1 MNVFPSFEA
10 FQTNATGAD
19 TRLEPSQKN
28 EKMNKMSSAAEQK
41 EDKTLPTAARI
52 EARIQKATR
61 TLALRSQRIAAD
73 QTALAKAEQKA
84 KNANRNTDMITELT
98 KDAVIPGG
106 IVINQEETKTL
117 PRTAP
122 EQLNVT
128 ATQQNAVEV
137 PAKQQAEKQQKQNLT
152 LEKPI
157 PNPNTHA

>member
-1 MNVFPSFEA
+1 
-10 FQTNATGAD
+10 
-19 TRLEPSQKN
+19 
-28 EKMNKMSSAAEQK
+28 MSIITDALKKAES
-41 EDKTLPTAARI
+41 ER
-52 EARIQKATR
+52 
-61 TLALRSQRIAAD
+61 
-73 QTALAKAEQKA
+73 EQKA